1 MSGWEDIKNL
11 AKERDCTVSDLLV
24 LARNNDP
31 FFIGSPA
38 QVRAA
43 EWFANLWADFGFT
56 TGVHLR
62 RVHYRLV
69 SQREPKDAN
78 GEPYENT
85 QKCWD
90 DLCSAGKFARHLA
103 LIDPASFVDRR
114 NPEPHVYMVPG
125 WGESPGWWH
134 DFEDWR
140 LPRIRTDLSGGIALG
155 LPEVFTSG
163 YEYED
168 SLQPYHVEVWCEKST
183 MNDVLIPLAEE
194 HAVNLVTGVGFMS
207 ITSVVELLERV
218 RRLDKPTRIL
228 YISDH
233 DPAGSQMPIAAARQ
247 IEYGI
252 ESYAP
257 DADVKLA
264 PLILTSE
271 QVEEYDLPR
280 TPIKDTDLRKEGWE
294 ARHGTGAVELDALEA
309 LRPGELARIVEGRIR
324 EFRDHGL
331 RRKVLEARESAQERL
346 DEAWVEQAG
355 HHEEE
360 LREIRESVAEVVDGY
375 RERLENLDDEM
386 RAEIAPFR
394 ERLEALRRAVQIEL
408 AIFEP
413 DLPPMPEPET
423 PPESDGWLF
432 DSSRD
437 YLDQIRSYKDHQS
450 GGG

>member
-1 MSGWEDIKNL
+1 VSGWEDIKKL
-11 AKERDCTVSDLLV
+11 AKERDCTISDLLV

-43 EWFANLWADFGFT
+43 EWFANLWESFDFT

-69 SQREPKDAN
+69 SQRSPTDAN

-125 WGESPGWWH
+125 LGESPGWWH
-134 DFEDWR
+134 AFEDWR
-140 LPRIRTDLSGGIALG
+140 LPRIRTDLSSGIALD

-168 SLQPYHVEVWCEKST
+168 GLQPYHVEVWAEKST
-183 MNDVLIPLAEE
+183 MNDVLIPLCER
-194 HAVNLVTGVGFMS
+194 HAVNLITGVGFMS

-228 YISDH
+228 YLSDH

-271 QVEEYDLPR
+271 QVEECVLPR
-280 TPIKDTDLRKEGWE
+280 TPIKDTDQRKEGWE
-294 ARHGTGAVELDALEA
+294 RKTRCRSGGV
-309 LRPGELARIVEGRIR
+309 GR
-324 EFRDHGL
+324 FGGP
-331 RRKVLEARESAQERL
+331 S
-346 DEAWVEQAG
+346 
-355 HHEEE
+355 
-360 LREIRESVAEVVDGY
+360 
-375 RERLENLDDEM
+375 
-386 RAEIAPFR
+386 P
-394 ERLEALRRAVQIEL
+394 RRACPNSRATCTGVSGPRP
-408 AIFEP
+408 AAKSP
-413 DLPPMPEPET
+413 GDLGVSP
-423 PPESDGWLF
+423 
-432 DSSRD
+432 RAA
-437 YLDQIRSYKDHQS
+437 
-450 GGG
+450 